1 MRIRKKAKRVKRD
14 FSINLKMPWD
24 RSLSM
29 NWKEVSV
36 LTEGVCVEA
45 IAGIFHHLGS
55 GGVIIEDPQAARK
68 YVKKE
73 PWDAKAVSQDFLK
86 HQFIV
91 VRGYFPMERQ
101 VMDELK
107 LGLATVESNFGIKC
121 RVYVDEVKDEDWES
135 SWKKYY
141 HTFKVGE
148 RLVIKPSWE
157 EYQALENEI
166 IIEIDPGMAFG
177 TGIHASTRFCLVFA
191 EEYIKGG
198 EQVIDA
204 GCGSGILSIAAAK
217 LGASSVEAMDIDEV
231 AVRVARENIALNKLE
246 DIIRVRAA
254 NVAEEMADMTAQ
266 VIMANITAEVVERLI
281 PIAAEILPRGGYFF
295 GSGIVDSRWPVTYSD
310 CQCPGLPK
318 VNPCRL

>member
-1 MRIRKKAKRVKRD
+1 MAL
-14 FSINLKMPWD
+14 N
-24 RSLSM
+24 
-29 NWKEVSV
+29 
-36 LTEGVCVEA
+36 A
-45 IAGIFHHLGS
+45 
-55 GGVIIEDPQAARK
+55 
-68 YVKKE
+68 
-73 PWDAKAVSQDFLK
+73 
-86 HQFIV
+86 
-91 VRGYFPMERQ
+91 
-101 VMDELK
+101 
-107 LGLATVESNFGIKC
+107 
-121 RVYVDEVKDEDWES
+121 VYVDEVKDEDWES

-166 IIEIDPGMAFG
+166 IIEIDPVWLLVLVYMPPLAF
-177 TGIHASTRFCLVFA
+177 AWSSLRR
-191 EEYIKGG
+191 IKGG

-204 GCGSGILSIAAAK
+204 GCGSGILSIAAK

-295 GSGIVDSRWPVTYSD
+295 GSGIVDSRWPGVEKQLKNCGFIMDQILTDTDWVGVAAIKSD
-310 CQCPGLPK
+310 
-318 VNPCRL
+318 